1 MSKIDYTNARLPN
14 LNDIKLYGDEMEY
27 DFYDHY
33 KKQQYNSSYEGNMK
47 LIVDG
52 LKERT
57 SGYKEFIHRMG
68 SLWDTVD
75 RCSKAEFMDFVERLV
90 QGSYGNDK
98 YYTGDDFLR
107 KREYESNFILG
118 QDGDGYYI
126 SDDKKFMEWYDTLE
140 GVQKFFKTK
149 AVNGAKIIVVWE
161 GDGEPPHIDGVTVD
175 EG

>member
-1 MSKIDYTNARLPN
+1 MSKIDYTNAKLPN

-33 KKQQYNSSYEGNMK
+33 KKQQYNSSYVENMK
-47 LIVDG
+47 LIINGV
-52 LKERT
+52 KERT
-57 SGYKEFIHRMG
+57 SSYREFIYRMG

-90 QGSYGNDK
+90 GREYNNS
-98 YYTGDDFLR
+98 YYTGNGFVH
-107 KREYESNFILG
+107 KVNYETNFVLG